1 MADIHI
7 HRDHHFS
14 LAEARH
20 IAFSWAEQ
28 AEADFGMDCT
38 YEEGDAE
45 DSVTFAR
52 SGVNG
57 TLRVCGQRFE
67 LDAKLGFLLGAFK
80 ERIEAEIV
88 SNLDTLLAAHAPK
101 PTPQIKEAKVAK
113 ATKEAKEAKGA
124 VKGTNKDTAKVPA
137 KAAVKK

>member
-1 MADIHI
+1 MPDIKL
-7 HRDHHFS
+7 HRKHQLGLPAARK
-14 LAEARH
+14 LALK
-20 IAFSWAEQ
+20 WAEK
-28 AEADFGMDCT
+28 AEEKFDMDCT

-67 LDAKLGFLLGAFK
+67 LDAKLGFLLGSFK

-101 PTPQIKEAKVAK
+101 PDKKKAVAK
-113 ATKEAKEAKGA
+113 AAAKK
-124 VKGTNKDTAKVPA
+124 TP
-137 KAAVKK
+137 KA